1 MIKSI
6 LVCIDG
12 SPYSDIASEYGIYMA
27 KNLEA
32 RLLGLHVLD
41 ARMLEGP
48 LMADISGWIGAQP
61 YGSQVQQ
68 FKELMEQKGEAV
80 INAFNDRCAHAGVT
94 CESRVDTGLPVKVML
109 KEEAKAELVVMGQ
122 KGIHAGFL
130 EEMMGSTVER
140 VVRESTQP
148 CLVTPGEF
156 KPISKILAA
165 YDGSGHAGEALQEAT
180 ELALALK
187 KPLIV
192 LTVAEN
198 DDKDAE
204 KIKEDGKA
212 LVAAHQCEAESILIK
227 GKSES
232 VILETAHQENCDL
245 IVVGAYGHSRIREM
259 ILGSTTTQII
269 TRSHVPVMLVR

>member
-12 SPYSDIASEYGIYMA
+12 SPYSDTASQYGIHLA
-27 KNLEA
+27 KSLDA

-68 FKELMEQKGEAV
+68 FRELMEQKGEAV
-80 INAFNDRCAHAGVT
+80 INAFKDRCAQADIKGETQV
-94 CESRVDTGLPVKVML
+94 ETGLPVKIIL
-109 KEEAKAELVVMGQ
+109 REEAKAELVIMGQ
-122 KGIHAGFL
+122 KGVHAGFL
-130 EEMMGSTVER
+130 EDMTGSTVER
-140 VVRESTQP
+140 VVRESAQP

-156 KPISKILAA
+156 KPITKILAA
-165 YDGSGHAGEALQEAT
+165 YDGSGHSGEALQEAT

-192 LTVAEN
+192 LTVSEDDDEN
-198 DDKDAE
+198 AE
-204 KIKEDGKA
+204 KIQKDGEA
-212 LVAAHQCEAESILIK
+212 LVAAHQCEAESMLIK
-227 GKSES
+227 GKSAS
-232 VILETAHQENCDL
+232 VILETAYREDCDL

-259 ILGSTTTQII
+259 ILGSTTTHII
-269 TRSHVPVMLVR
+269 TRSRIPVMLVR